1 MEPRVLVRE
10 AVGVFDTVEDMEAA
24 IDELQTSGFN
34 RALLSLLASETA
46 VQEKLG
52 HALISTRD
60 LEDNPDAPYVAYLA
74 RESFGSI
81 EGYAIGGLLYVG
93 AIAGFA
99 PILAS
104 GGSIGAAIIAA
115 ALVGGGGGAIGSVFA
130 TMIEKHH
137 ADFLEN
143 QLQHGGILLWV
154 RTKDKEHEKR
164 AIDILSRH
172 SAKDVHIHGIP
183 DESERLSDYYIDQ
196 SANGAVSDIK
206 SVYYRD
212 VQIALAKDGHCY
224 AYNRL
229 FISETQ
235 AQQYIDMIQAEE

>member
-1 MEPRVLVRE
+1 MDRRDLVRE
-10 AVGVFDTVEDMEAA
+10 AVGVFDTVEDLDAA

-46 VQEKLG
+46 VQKKLG
-52 HALISTRD
+52 HALVSTRD

-81 EGYAIGGLLYVG
+81 EVYVVGGLLYVG

-104 GGSIGAAIIAA
+104 GGSIGAAVIAA
-115 ALVGGGGGAIGSVFA
+115 ALAGGGGSAIGSIFA
-130 TMIEKHH
+130 SMIEKHH

-164 AIDILSRH
+164 AVDILSRH

-183 DESERLSDYYIDQ
+183 DESERLSEYYMGQ
-196 SANGAVSDIK
+196 VANSTVSDIK
-206 SVYYRD
+206 LVHYRD
-212 VQIALAKDGHCY
+212 VQIALANDGHCY
-224 AYNRL
+224 SNNRF
-229 FISETQ
+229 FISE
-235 AQQYIDMIQAEE
+235 AEALQYIDMAE